1 MRSIVSTSPF
11 IYGYDLVPGYAA
23 FLRAQVNRFGASNV
37 VFGGPTLN
45 KRVHIVGRK
54 NSGKTTLIVDLV
66 RELTAQ
72 GMRVGTIK
80 HTHHHHEL
88 DTPGKDS
95 YRHRQAGASM
105 VGIMAPG
112 MNAVFWPQDESPSD
126 RYVRMLSMFGACDLV
141 LVEGHATGPGVK
153 VEVWR
158 DATGN
163 EPLACRD
170 DSIVA
175 IITDDELAA
184 PIPIWKRGDIAAIVH
199 GIFSVVAGEQSPP
212 SK

>member
-1 MRSIVSTSPF
+1 MTQRI
-11 IYGYDLVPGYAA
+11 
-23 FLRAQVNRFGASNV
+23 
-37 VFGGPTLN
+37 
-45 KRVHIVGRK
+45 HIVGRK

-66 RELTAQ
+66 RQLAAQ
-72 GMRVGTIK
+72 GVRVGTIK

-95 YRHRQAGASM
+95 HRHRQAGAAM

-112 MNAVFWPQDESPSD
+112 MNALFWPQLDEQAD
-126 RYVRMLSMFGACDLV
+126 RYEPMLAKFAGCDLV

-158 DATGN
+158 AAT
-163 EPLACRD
+163 ETPPLASGD

-175 IITDDELAA
+175 VVTDDAPPVNLPVWSRADVATLARRIVELA
-184 PIPIWKRGDIAAIVH
+184 GDNSSSA
-199 GIFSVVAGEQSPP
+199 SNRSRR
-212 SK
+212 